1 MSRPSRIHSIVRLA
15 LAISTTAIAQPRLFD
30 STRVETGILLGIP
43 TGSLDGPFGPST
55 GYRFGMST
63 TYSDHVHAVGSIQY
77 APLEGDVP
85 VHYLV
90 ASCGLEALWPA
101 DFATAAL
108 LALHYAR
115 AFEEHEPPL
124 QIDGGESEFGID
136 LRASWAP
143 RRWRKPGIALRST
156 ASIAFTE
163 PERSI
168 WIWSGID
175 LTWEWP

>member
-1 MSRPSRIHSIVRLA
+1 MAICAAVA
-15 LAISTTAIAQPRLFD
+15 LASAAPGIGGSPRLFD
-30 STRVETGILLGIP
+30 TTRVETGILLGIP
-43 TGSLDGPFGPST
+43 TGSLDGPYGPST

-63 TYSDHVHAVGSIQY
+63 TYSERIHAVGSIQY
-77 APLEGDVP
+77 APLDGDVP
-85 VHYLV
+85 VHYMV

-101 DFATAAL
+101 NFATAAL
-108 LALHYAR
+108 LALHYVR

-124 QIDGGESEFGID
+124 QVDGGESEFGID

-156 ASIAFTE
+156 ASFAFTE
-163 PERSI
+163 PEQSL